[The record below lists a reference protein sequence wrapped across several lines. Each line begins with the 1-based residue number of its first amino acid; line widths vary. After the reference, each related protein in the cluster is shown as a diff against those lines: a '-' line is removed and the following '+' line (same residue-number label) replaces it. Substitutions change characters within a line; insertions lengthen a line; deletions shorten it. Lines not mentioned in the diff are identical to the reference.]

1 MKKLSLLVFSVVL
14 AAIAVSCTK
23 ENTSGNTPAGIDIEV
38 GESNTLF
45 IMNQGAWPG
54 GSVLDVMNL
63 STRAF
68 APDWFGQANPSI
80 TQGIGNTGNDM
91 AIIGGKLWA
100 LMNASNM
107 IAIVD
112 PATGKLVRFLDV
124 DSPRY
129 IIKKGDYA
137 YVTSYGAAI
146 SGSVYGVK
154 GKVYKIEADTYD
166 MTSVEVGFQP
176 EGVTVL
182 GDKLYVANSGGYQT
196 PHDKSV
202 SVIDLATFTVTGTIE
217 LPVENLNRL
226 FSSNGKLWIT
236 TYDSYNADFTEIV
249 APASLGSIDAEGHYT
264 SVSGVTVGAV
274 AMQNGVLYNISYA
287 GLQKVST
294 SDGTVSQLALKDKD
308 GNAFSFSYY
317 PYGVAVNP
325 SNGDIYIA
333 DANFKG
339 DSQVVCFSAQ
349 GSHKWSQVSGIG
361 TSVLLVY

>member
-38 GESNTLF
+38 GENNTLF

-63 STRAF
+63 STKAF
-68 APDWFGQANPSI
+68 APDWFGQANPKES
-80 TQGIGNTGNDM
+80 IGNTGNDM

-146 SGSVYGVK
+146 NGSVYGVK
-154 GKVYKIEADTYD
+154 GKVYRIKADTFE
-166 MTSVEVGFQP
+166 TVSIEVGYQP
-176 EGVTVL
+176 EGITVL
-182 GDKLYVANSGGYQT
+182 GGSLYVANSGGYQT
-196 PHDKSV
+196 PHDKTV
-202 SVIDLATFTVTGTIE
+202 SVIDIATFTVTGTIE

-236 TYDSYNADFTEIV
+236 TYDSYNADFSEIV
-249 APASLGSIDAEGHYT
+249 SPASLGSIDTEGHYT
-264 SVSGVTVGAV
+264 TVAGVTPGVV
-274 AMQNGVLYNISYA
+274 SMQNGVLYNVSYS

-294 SDGTVSQLALKDKD
+294 SDASVSQLPLKGTD
-308 GNAFSFSYY
+308 GSAFSFSYY
-317 PYGVAVNP
+317 PYGIAVNP
-325 SNGDIYIA
+325 SNEDIYIS

-339 DSQVVCFSAQ
+339 DSNVVCFGAD
-349 GSHKWSQVSGIG
+349 GTLKWSQVTGIG
-361 TSVLLVY
+361 SSCLLVY